1 MMNLMFFR
9 TYLMCPQGY
18 AITEIT
24 AELLLNN
31 NVKVDVDVDG
41 NIKGFTKAETEENT
55 AIPDV
60 HLESI
65 ENIKEDT
72 RIDTNVRNN
81 DKNWIG
87 DLDNNGTNTNDHQT
101 DQNINN
107 TNLKDE
113 LTEDTVTDESITTTY
128 VLN

>member
-1 MMNLMFFR
+1 
-9 TYLMCPQGY
+9 MCPQGY

-41 NIKGFTKAETEENT
+41 NIEGFTKAKTEENT
-55 AIPDV
+55 AIPDL
-60 HLESI
+60 HLENI

-72 RIDTNVRNN
+72 RIDKNVRNN
-81 DKNWIG
+81 DENWIG
-87 DLDNNGTNTNDHQT
+87 DLDNNGTNTNDHHT
-101 DQNINN
+101 DHNINN

-113 LTEDTVTDESITTTY
+113 LAEDNVTDESITTKY

>member
-1 MMNLMFFR
+1 MDLMFFR

-31 NVKVDVDVDG
+31 GVKVDVDG
-41 NIKGFTKAETEENT
+41 NIEGFTKAETEENT
-55 AIPDV
+55 TIPDI
-60 HLESI
+60 LLDSI

-81 DKNWIG
+81 DENWIG
-87 DLDNNGTNTNDHQT
+87 DLDNNGRNTNDHQT
-101 DQNINN
+101 DHNINN

-113 LTEDTVTDESITTTY
+113 LTEDNVTDESITTTY

>member
-1 MMNLMFFR
+1 
-9 TYLMCPQGY
+9 MCPQGH

-24 AELLLNN
+24 AELLFNN
-31 NVKVDVDVDG
+31 DVKVDVDGKVDD
-41 NIKGFTKAETEENT
+41 FAKAETEENT
-55 AIPDV
+55 TVPDL

-81 DKNWIG
+81 DENWIG
-87 DLDNNGTNTNDHQT
+87 DLDNNGTNTNDYQT
-101 DQNINN
+101 NQNINN

-113 LTEDTVTDESITTTY
+113 LTEDNVADESITTTY

>member
-1 MMNLMFFR
+1 
-9 TYLMCPQGY
+9 MCPQGY

-31 NVKVDVDVDG
+31 DVKVDVDVDG
-41 NIKGFTKAETEENT
+41 NIEGFTKAETEENT
-55 AIPDV
+55 TIPDL

-65 ENIKEDT
+65 EEDT
-72 RIDTNVRNN
+72 RIYTNVRKN
-81 DKNWIG
+81 DENWIG

-101 DQNINN
+101 DHNINN
-107 TNLKDE
+107 ANLKDE
-113 LTEDTVTDESITTTY
+113 LTEDNITDESITTTY

>member
-1 MMNLMFFR
+1 MVDLMFFR
-9 TYLMCPQGY
+9 TYLMCPQGH

-24 AELLLNN
+24 AELLFNN
-31 NVKVDVDVDG
+31 DVKVDVDGKVDD
-41 NIKGFTKAETEENT
+41 FAKAETEKNT
-55 AIPDV
+55 TIPDL

-81 DKNWIG
+81 DENWIG

-101 DQNINN
+101 DHNINN
-107 TNLKDE
+107 TNLEDE
-113 LTEDTVTDESITTTY
+113 LTEDNVTDESITTTY

>member
-1 MMNLMFFR
+1 
-9 TYLMCPQGY
+9 MCPQGY
-18 AITEIT
+18 VITEIT

-31 NVKVDVDVDG
+31 GVKVDVGG
-41 NIKGFTKAETEENT
+41 NIEGFTKAETEENT
-55 AIPDV
+55 TIPDL
-60 HLESI
+60 HLDSI

-81 DKNWIG
+81 DENWIG
-87 DLDNNGTNTNDHQT
+87 DLDNNGPNSNDHQT

-113 LTEDTVTDESITTTY
+113 LTEDNATDESITTTY
-128 VLN
+128 VILY